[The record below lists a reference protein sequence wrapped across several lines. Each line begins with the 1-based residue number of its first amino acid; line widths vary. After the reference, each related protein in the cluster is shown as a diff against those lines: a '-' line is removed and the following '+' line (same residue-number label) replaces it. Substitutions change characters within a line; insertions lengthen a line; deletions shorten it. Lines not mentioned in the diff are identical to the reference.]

1 MVGLS
6 ECSTRHSRGTF
17 PENFSPTVL
26 SIQLNVSMDHAIL
39 GMNSLHNE
47 ELFSVRLLWTEH
59 FQYLWHWS
67 YPSHSPENALDSD
80 PVWLLRDASHGVLNV
95 QLVVSEFVSVPSGVF
110 NPIRCRNSAQYYCLY
125 FSPPQPQI
133 KFCFVEGPTKRC
145 NDEVTL
151 LDAYFWNKFSPIRR
165 RLSWPD
171 KRKVA

>member
-6 ECSTRHSRGTF
+6 ECSTRHSRVTF
-17 PENFSPTVL
+17 PGNFSPTAL

-39 GMNSLHNE
+39 GMNSSHNE
-47 ELFSVRLLWTEH
+47 ELFPVRSLWTEH
-59 FQYLWHWS
+59 FQYLWHRS
-67 YPSHSPENALDSD
+67 YPSHSPENVLDSD
-80 PVWLLRDASHGVLNV
+80 PVWLLRDVSHGVLNE
-95 QLVVSEFVSVPSGVF
+95 QLVVSEFLSVPSSVF
-110 NPIRCRNSAQYYCLY
+110 NSIRCRNSAQYYCLY
-125 FSPPQPQI
+125 FSPPQLQI
-133 KFCFVEGPTKRC
+133 KFCFVEGPTKRY